1 MSKAMNKAA
10 GSKWN
15 IYADNEQDEEKRKYR
30 LFGKDFMQIY
40 GYMDPYKKRFYG
52 TILLSI
58 VQALIFLILPVLAG
72 YALDIVDKVIVDKA
86 NVNDLG
92 EFVQNILDKVYS
104 KDFIAEIA
112 EAAFLSLLGVIFL
125 VLFSVL
131 AMAFIMRVRIWQNN
145 KIGINI
151 IYDLRNDVYKSLQKQ
166 TFNFYDK
173 QVVGDLVARATS
185 DVNLLKTTLS
195 EQLAFFIRQILQFSL
210 ALVVMLIINWSLTLY
225 SLSVMPVLFLIMYYY
240 RKRMHPL
247 FLSSRKSYGKLTS
260 KVEENVAGVRVV
272 RSFGQVDQEINKF
285 SEKNEDYFKKTMKIA
300 KLQSWFDPIIGLL
313 NGTGLIFVIFI
324 GGFLFVNGQMTLG
337 NMFQFVILM
346 NFSLGPLRFIGVF
359 LGNLSQINA
368 AAKRIVEILN
378 SKPEI
383 KVDENPVIKELK
395 GEIEFKNVSFKYPGS
410 KKLVLKNITLK
421 VSPGET
427 VAILG
432 STGSGKTTLVNLI
445 PRLYDLPD
453 DDENGEILIDDINIK
468 KYDLHSL
475 RSQISIVAQETFLFA
490 RSIKRNIALAA
501 DEGTISMEEII
512 KAAKIA
518 CIHDFIVSLPEGY
531 DTEVGERGVTLSGG
545 QKQRIAL
552 ARALVTRPR
561 ILILDDATSSVDVD
575 TEYEIQRAFK
585 DFLGEGTCTTFIISQ
600 RLSTVRLADRIMVL
614 ENGKIIEIGTHDD
627 LIKKKGIYYKIYST
641 LSREGYAK

>member
-15 IYADNEQDEEKRKYR
+15 IYADNEQNEEKRKYR